1 MHDAL
6 RSSLA
11 ATPLF
16 AGLAADQIDRLVA
29 IGRVEYFA
37 ADAVVISQGDS
48 APRLLLLLEGEVD
61 VLRRD
66 ANGVERSVGA
76 AGPGE
81 MLGEVSLLLDLPRT
95 ATVRARTDLRCFA
108 LNRAAYQQ
116 MLDDEDPAAL
126 KLGVALAGLLATR
139 LLTLNDRVAELL
151 GQEGQAT
158 TLHQAFTDRRQEL
171 FRLWG

>member
-1 MHDAL
+1 MDDAL
-6 RSSLA
+6 RRSLA

-16 AGLAADQIDRLVA
+16 ADLSDDQVDRLVA

-37 ADAVVISQGDS
+37 ADSTVISQGDS
-48 APRLLLLLEGEVD
+48 APRLLLLLEGEVE

-66 ANGVERSVGA
+66 TTGVERSVGS

-95 ATVRARTDLRCFA
+95 ATVTARTDLRCFA
-108 LNRAAYQQ
+108 LNRVAYQQ
-116 MLDDEDPAAL
+116 MLDDQDPAAL
-126 KLGVALAGLLATR
+126 KLGVALARLLATR
-139 LLTLNDRVAELL
+139 LLHLNDRVAELIA
-151 GQEGQAT
+151 QDGQAT
-158 TLHQAFTDRRQEL
+158 TLHQEFSERREEL

>member
-1 MHDAL
+1 MDAEL
-6 RSSLA
+6 RTSLA

-16 AGLAADQIDRLVA
+16 ADLSADQVERLGA
-29 IGRVEYFA
+29 IGLVEYFSA
-37 ADAVVISQGDS
+37 GSVVISQGES
-48 APRLLLLLEGEVD
+48 APRLLLLLQGEVE

-66 ANGVERSVGA
+66 ANGVERSVGS
-76 AGPGE
+76 AGAGE

-95 ATVRARTDLRCFA
+95 ATVTARTDLRCFA
-108 LNRAAYQQ
+108 LNRVAYQQ

-126 KLGVALAGLLATR
+126 KLGVALARLLATR

-151 GQEGQAT
+151 GQEGEAT
-158 TLHQAFTDRRQEL
+158 TLHQEFTERRQEL